1 MKNENKGL
9 GAAATASEAEDVEA
23 GAPTQSLYPLHNHSK
38 TPRYVTTSHCRQ
50 DAAHLLAR

>member
-23 GAPTQSLYPLHNHSK
+23 GAPTQSLYPLHNRSK
-38 TPRYVTTSHCRQ
+38 TPRYVTTSQCRQ